1 MGDERTYP
9 LVYSTLSWT
18 ASARVRALTLKQIR
32 ITTDLIKQLLAFAP
46 SPTLTAN
53 AGFDWWNSVG
63 MLLTQLYNLSDSLLD
78 GYREELDIRRLSA
91 GAETEAD
98 ASLRQAFLGARASAL
113 DPFRLVMTN
122 QLAADDSEEESMSI
136 VAGGTGRKQ
145 SLHRLAKGHL
155 LKLAEKHMAFEV
167 LIGICEDQG
176 DRVRLEEYMR
186 RYRTSGF
193 VQQLFQWYLTN
204 GNRSSTTRLCD
215 LFPSQALCAHTLLVG
230 VCGCVSRVALSRAG
244 LLISSHLARQ
254 AKEAV
259 EPLGRVQ
266 PRAGAVPTAAQESP
280 VGARLGDGPVRHG
293 GVGVVRPGRPG
304 DALPRQEKGTHKFRV
319 RTERVTCLP
328 LFTNTWWYGSS
339 SCRRFSVWPSC
350 LRLLVRT
357 MRTTLSRRRTSSS
370 I

>member
-9 LVYSTLSWT
+9 LAYSTLSWT
-18 ASARVRALTLKQIR
+18 ASTRVRALTLKQIR

-78 GYREELDIRRLSA
+78 GYREELDIRRLGA

-113 DPFRLVMTN
+113 EPFRLVMNN
-122 QLAADDSEEESMSI
+122 QLAADASEEESMSI

-204 GNRSSTTRLCD
+204 GNRSSQLVYVTS
-215 LFPSQALCAHTLLVG
+215 SQALCVRTPCLSVCRCVTSCLV
-230 VCGCVSRVALSRAG
+230 RAG
-244 LLISSHLARQ
+244 LLISSRQ
-254 AKEAV
+254 ASE
-259 EPLGRVQ
+259 
-266 PRAGAVPTAAQESP
+266 
-280 VGARLGDGPVRHG
+280 
-293 GVGVVRPGRPG
+293 
-304 DALPRQEKGTHKFRV
+304 
-319 RTERVTCLP
+319 
-328 LFTNTWWYGSS
+328 GS
-339 SCRRFSVWPSC
+339 C
-350 LRLLVRT
+350 
-357 MRTTLSRRRTSSS
+357 
-370 I
+370 

>member
-113 DPFRLVMTN
+113 EPFRLVMTN

-155 LKLAEKHMAFEV
+155 LKLAEKHMAVDV

-204 GNRSSTTRLCD
+204 GNRSFTTRLCG
-215 LFPSQALCAHTLLVG
+215 LVPFIGAVCAHLACRCVWVCVASCLVPCRLAHLISPGKRRKLLSLSAEYSQELAQFLQPHKSLLWVHALG
-230 VCGCVSRVALSRAG
+230 MGQYATAASALSD
-244 LLISSHLARQ
+244 LADQETRFLGKKKVHT
-254 AKEAV
+254 ASV
-259 EPLGRVQ
+259 E
-266 PRAGAVPTAAQESP
+266 
-280 VGARLGDGPVRHG
+280 
-293 GVGVVRPGRPG
+293 
-304 DALPRQEKGTHKFRV
+304 
-319 RTERVTCLP
+319 
-328 LFTNTWWYGSS
+328 
-339 SCRRFSVWPSC
+339 
-350 LRLLVRT
+350 
-357 MRTTLSRRRTSSS
+357 
-370 I
+370 